1 MQAGS
6 QKRKAIA
13 MPKQKKKSEYEHL
26 RELLLRKREELNR
39 RVEGRRK
46 EIFMDP
52 EPEDEVGM
60 ALRNSFAG
68 IAVAN
73 IEREVRN
80 LAEIELSLRRIQTGE
95 YGTCG
100 LCGEKIPLVRLKAI
114 PWTRCCVECA
124 GGGRSRLA
132 GPSAP
137 NDRGDLLLRHA

>member
-1 MQAGS
+1 
-6 QKRKAIA
+6 
-13 MPKQKKKSEYEHL
+13 MPKQRKKSEYEHL

-39 RVEGRRK
+39 RVEDRRK
-46 EIFMDP
+46 DIVIDP

-68 IAVAN
+68 IAIAN

-80 LAEIELSLRRIQTGE
+80 LAEIELSLRRMGTGE

-124 GGGRSRLA
+124 GGSRPRPA
-132 GPSAP
+132 GQSAP
-137 NDRGDLLLRHA
+137 NDRRNLLLRHA